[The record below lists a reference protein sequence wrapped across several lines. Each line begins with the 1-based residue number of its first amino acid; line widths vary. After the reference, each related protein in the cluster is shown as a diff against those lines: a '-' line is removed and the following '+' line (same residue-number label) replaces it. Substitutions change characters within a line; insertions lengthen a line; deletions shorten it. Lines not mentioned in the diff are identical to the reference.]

1 MTQGRYFKL
10 TMENGSEQII
20 RAEMSMLDLGN
31 ELRNKA
37 KINVKDPDGKDIQ
50 LKSADV
56 HSIEHYR
63 PTKPVER

>member
-20 RAEMSMLDLGN
+20 RTDLNMLDLGN

-37 KINVKDPDGKDIQ
+37 KIGVEDPDGKEIQ
-50 LKSADV
+50 IKSADV

-63 PTKPVER
+63 PARAGER